1 MRDASGIEQVLFDF
15 ENAWKSDTPPRLDDF
30 LRAVPEAA
38 RQELLE
44 ELIVV
49 DLEHRWRN
57 GLLLVAD
64 APPRPGSGP
73 RLEEYLRR
81 YPKLARLSLE
91 MIGAEYRVR
100 QRWGD
105 RPPTDE
111 YLARFAAHGPQVR
124 ETLVRVDAELKA
136 EFATIRPASA
146 RAPQSNGAAR
156 PAPVVPPVSADALI
170 DVLRQYRLLST
181 AHLQEVRKLQHLGP
195 GPRRLAQ
202 ELLRRGWLTAY
213 QVNQLL
219 QGRGPDLVLGSY
231 VLLERLG
238 EGGTG
243 QVFKARHQGL
253 DRIVALKVIRAALLT
268 DPEVV
273 GRFYREIQVLSQLSH
288 PNVVRAYDAGPC
300 GNTHMLAME
309 FVEGIDLAR
318 LVKQNGPLPVAQACA
333 CIRQAALGLQH
344 AHEHRL
350 VHRDIKP
357 HNLFVSGKGA
367 AGQVKVLDL
376 GLARISRSAS
386 GETTAAFTERLGSSL
401 TPVGAVM
408 LGTLDYM
415 APEQALDFH
424 KADIRADIYSL
435 GCTFYFL
442 LAGRPPFGEG
452 TVTQKLLSHQNRD
465 VPDLSQVRRDVPV
478 HLRTVLQRMMA
489 KSPEHRFQ
497 SPAEVIAAL
506 DDRSGVPF
514 AVPPSAG
521 SDRAAAAPPA
531 TIVPSSGGLRRFGP
545 RTKRWTLKAALLL
558 LLVGCAVATLGWFR
572 IGTGPVTVI
581 ENSTHMKLAYIKP
594 GKFQMGSPADGQQA
608 GGGDKLESPRHQ
620 VRLTRG
626 FYMGV
631 HEVTQDQYQ
640 KVMSQNPSA
649 FPESPDHPVERVR
662 FEDAV
667 EFCKR
672 LSAAAEEKKAG
683 RLYRLPTE
691 AEWEYACRAGA
702 ATLFHGGN
710 SLSSRQ
716 ANFNGTEP
724 FGGAE
729 QGTFVRK
736 TVKVG
741 SYPPNAW
748 GLYDMHGNVAEWC
761 LDGPRVYT
769 AQAVDDPR
777 GPETVG
783 TERVLR
789 GGGWEHSGWWCRC
802 AVRAPSGS
810 TNRYPDRGFRVVCEL
825 PRER

>member
-15 ENAWKSDTPPRLDDF
+15 ESAWKSDTPPRLDDF
-30 LRAVPEAA
+30 LRAVPEAS

-57 GLLLVAD
+57 GLLLAAD
-64 APPRPGSGP
+64 APARLGSGP
-73 RLEEYLRR
+73 RLEEYLRC
-81 YPKLARLSLE
+81 YPKLGRPSLE

-105 RPPTDE
+105 RPPPDE
-111 YLARFAAHGPQVR
+111 YLARFASHGPQVR
-124 ETLVRVDAELKA
+124 EALAHVDAELKV
-136 EFATIRPASA
+136 EFAAIRPASA
-146 RAPQSNGAAR
+146 TVPQPNAAVR
-156 PAPVVPPVSADALI
+156 PAPVAPPASADALVN
-170 DVLRQYRLLST
+170 VLRQYRLLS
-181 AHLQEVRKLQHLGP
+181 AAQLQEVRILG
-195 GPRRLAQ
+195 GSGVDARRLAQ

-219 QGRGPDLVLGSY
+219 QGRGSDLVLGAY

-238 EGGTG
+238 EGGAG

-253 DRIVALKVIRAALLT
+253 DRMVALKVIRAALLS

-273 GRFYREIQVLSQLSH
+273 GRFHREIQVLSRLSH

-300 GNTHMLAME
+300 GNTHMLVME
-309 FVEGIDLAR
+309 YVEGIDLAR
-318 LVKQNGPLPVAQACA
+318 LVRKNGPLPVAQACA
-333 CIRQAALGLQH
+333 YIRQASLGLQH
-344 AHEHRL
+344 AHEHHL

-357 HNLFVSGKGA
+357 HNLLVSGQGA
-367 AGQVKVLDL
+367 AGQVKILDM
-376 GLARISRSAS
+376 GLARIGRSAS

-415 APEQALDFH
+415 APEPALDFH

-465 VPDLSQVRRDVPV
+465 VPDLAQVRRDVPV
-478 HLRTVLQRMMA
+478 HLRAVLQRMMA
-489 KSPEHRFQ
+489 KLPEHRFQ

-521 SDRAAAAPPA
+521 SGRPAAAPPA
-531 TIVPSSGGLRRFGP
+531 AIVPCSGGLRRFAP
-545 RTKRWTLKAALLL
+545 HTKRWALMAGLL
-558 LLVGCAVATLGWFR
+558 VLLVGCAVATLGWFR
-572 IGTGPVTVI
+572 VGAGPAPVI
-581 ENSTHMKLAYIKP
+581 ENSIHMKLAYIKP
-594 GKFQMGSPADGQQA
+594 GNFQMGSPADAQQA
-608 GGGDKLESPRHQ
+608 GGGDRLESPRHQ

-626 FYMGV
+626 FYLGV

-640 KVMSQNPSA
+640 KVMGQNPSA
-649 FPESPDHPVERVR
+649 NPESPDHPVERVR
-662 FEDAV
+662 FEDAI

-672 LSAAAEEKKAG
+672 LSATAEEKKAG

-691 AEWEYACRAGA
+691 AEWEYACRAGSA
-702 ATLFHGGN
+702 AIFHWGN
-710 SLSSRQ
+710 SLSSKQ

-729 QGTFVRK
+729 PGTFVRK
-736 TVKVG
+736 TVKAG
-741 SYPPNAW
+741 SYSANAW
-748 GLYDMHGNVAEWC
+748 GLHDMHGNVAEWC

-783 TERVLR
+783 AERVLR
-789 GGGWEHSGWWCRC
+789 GGGWEQSGWWCRC
-802 AVRAPSGS
+802 AARAPSGS